1 MTAGGE
7 HAEGFGMRLIL
18 PMPGNESFARSL
30 AKAGKWELGA
40 IETRQFP
47 DGESYIR
54 ILSDVA
60 DKSVDLVC
68 TLARPDDGFLRLV
81 FTADAARALGA
92 REVTLIAP
100 YLAYMRQDRRFQPGE
115 AVTSRSFARLLSS
128 SFDRLVTVD
137 PHLHRYPALSS
148 LYTIPTDTLHAAPLL
163 ATWISAE
170 VQDPLLIGPDEE
182 SEQWVS
188 AIAARIGA
196 PHAVLRKIRH
206 GDRDVDIEL
215 PDLAQWRTHRPVLVD
230 DIASSGRTLIE
241 AARKLNLQGFARPD
255 AAVVH
260 GVFAEDSYQRLAEL
274 CDRIVSTDSV
284 PHASNKISLAR
295 LIADAVASSASVD
308 AHLVRHRRPPEPL
321 EDAVRA
327 GSDSFP
333 ASDPPPPTSGRATG
347 PVERSGQALNTP
359 RSMKLS
365 ALTIR
370 GTPC

>member
-1 MTAGGE
+1 
-7 HAEGFGMRLIL
+7 MRLIL
-18 PMPGNESFARSL
+18 PMPGNEIFARHL
-30 AKAGKWELGA
+30 ADAGGWELA
-40 IETRQFP
+40 SVETRRFP

-68 TLARPDDGFLRLV
+68 TLARPDDGFLRLI
-81 FTADAARALGA
+81 FTADAAWALGA

-100 YLAYMRQDRRFQPGE
+100 YLAYMRQDRRFQSGE

-137 PHLHRYPALSS
+137 PHLHRYPTLSS
-148 LYTIPTDTLHAAPLL
+148 LYTIPANTLHAAPLL
-163 ATWISAE
+163 ADWISAE
-170 VQDPLLIGPDEE
+170 IQDPFLIGPDEE

-215 PDLAQWRTHRPVLVD
+215 PDLSKWRARRPVLVD

-255 AAVVH
+255 VAVVH
-260 GVFAEDSYQRLAEL
+260 GIFAEDSFQRLAEL
-274 CDRIVSTDSV
+274 CNRIVSTDSV
-284 PHASNKISLAR
+284 PHASNKISLSR
-295 LIADAVASSASVD
+295 LIADTLGSSVSVNAD
-308 AHLVRHRRPPEPL
+308 LVRHRRAPEPL
-321 EDAVRA
+321 D
-327 GSDSFP
+327 D
-333 ASDPPPPTSGRATG
+333 
-347 PVERSGQALNTP
+347 VERNPPERPGKALITP
-359 RSMKLS
+359 RSMNLS
-365 ALTIR
+365 ASTTR
-370 GTPC
+370 GTQC